1 MYFLL
6 YIPLI
11 GLFTISIIFPT
22 ILCCCYKNDEN
33 DENNENNENNKLFE
47 TDNEINTKNKIKIY
61 DPLLL

>member
-6 YIPLI
+6 YVPLI
-11 GLFTISIIFPT
+11 GLFTIGIIFPT
-22 ILCCCYKNDEN
+22 ILVCCYKNN
-33 DENNENNENNKLFE
+33 ENNENNENIKLFE

>member
-6 YIPLI
+6 YVPLI
-11 GLFTISIIFPT
+11 GLFTIGIIFPT
-22 ILCCCYKNDEN
+22 ILVCCYK
-33 DENNENNENNKLFE
+33 NNENNENIKLFE